1 MGFLFEMG
9 YHHTH
14 YKYISCFIFRARP
27 MEKLFQIPAALY
39 LEPWNRLGPAGNTR
53 MSKIRP
59 LLRDGVEMDETERE
73 LTGIGGILG
82 VSAL

>member
-1 MGFLFEMG
+1 
-9 YHHTH
+9 
-14 YKYISCFIFRARP
+14 

-39 LEPWNRLGPAGNTR
+39 LEPLNRLGPAGNTR